1 MAKTMSI
8 HARYSCYSAS
18 VITSTV
24 VLTHRAGSVDT
35 DCDYNRALTS
45 TPNIDFRGVPPHHF
59 HIGSHFLSNTVSMG
73 IFFLLF
79 GFGDLGNGQQVVL
92 VSGKCRI

>member
-1 MAKTMSI
+1 MSI

-45 TPNIDFRGVPPHHF
+45 TPNIDFRGVPPPSFPYRISFPLQHC
-59 HIGSHFLSNTVSMG
+59 INGY
-73 IFFLLF
+73 FFLLF